1 MHTRV
6 GWGVRVWVGARVRG
20 SGRAASDDAP
30 RTSAA
35 SDAGLKC
42 GEQRAGVCV
51 CVCVG
56 GGVLPWA
63 AWGLAWWAVVRM
75 GEGCTRAWWRD
86 ARLDGGWKMA
96 AALWLVDA
104 RVKAG

>member
-51 CVCVG
+51 CVCGRWDVALGCVGTGVVG
-56 GGVLPWA
+56 GREVGGRVYEGVVERCAL
-63 AWGLAWWAVVRM
+63 G
-75 GEGCTRAWWRD
+75 WR
-86 ARLDGGWKMA
+86 LEDGGGA
-96 AALWLVDA
+96 VAC
-104 RVKAG
+104 